1 MCGRFVGNV
10 GKKKESKGNLKGV
23 AVSRGALRVSHLLF
37 KDANIIFYR
46 VFVEDCDRVIKVLED
61 YENDSGQKLN
71 KEKTSLFFS
80 KNTKEEV

>member
-1 MCGRFVGNV
+1 M
-10 GKKKESKGNLKGV
+10 
-23 AVSRGALRVSHLLF
+23 SRGALRVSHLLF
-37 KDANIIFYR
+37 ADDSIIFYR
-46 VFVEDCDRVIKVLED
+46 AFVEDCDRVIKVLED